1 VQFLEFAKQGPNGP
15 TFAAGITSAPKSNAE
30 FTEDWRHI
38 GAALIQ
44 WTKRRG
50 SSAKTVMLTVVSDP
64 TLHQSAKALIQ
75 RIYTEEVSLS
85 PLLKALDVTVVL
97 SNVRGQPVEEYRLG
111 V

>member
-1 VQFLEFAKQGPNGP
+1 
-15 TFAAGITSAPKSNAE
+15 
-30 FTEDWRHI
+30 
-38 GAALIQ
+38 
-44 WTKRRG
+44 
-50 SSAKTVMLTVVSDP
+50 MLTVVSDP

-97 SNVRGQPVEEYRLG
+97 SDARGKPVEEYRLG